1 MFSDLLAII
10 KSVKKIKGIILL
22 NMAGLTLGL
31 VSVFFISV
39 WVTNELSYDKW
50 TENSDRIY
58 RIEALMDFTGE
69 PFVWT
74 NTPYPVVEAMLNDFP
89 EVENGICIN
98 SGYRQTIEINGELY
112 QPENLYF
119 VPGNF
124 FSIFSL
130 NLILGDAKRV
140 LSDPQSI
147 VISESVAYKLFGDN
161 DPVGR
166 EVMLNNKDLLTI
178 RGVVEDTPSN
188 SHISFD
194 YLVSFDVLE
203 RDMSNEG
210 GWGQFNY
217 YNYILLRENTDPEQF
232 NSKLSGYLSSK
243 REGSKGQ
250 IFINPLERIY
260 LYRDPGFK
268 SVIYPGESRG
278 PIARVV
284 LFGII
289 GMVVLLIA
297 LINFINLS
305 TAFSTQ
311 RAKEI
316 GIRKVNGASRGKL
329 MTQLFG
335 ESFIQTIVSV
345 ISAFII
351 TVLLMPFFEKL
362 SGKDI
367 GIDSLFTL
375 KSMVI
380 YLLITLIAGS
390 VAGIYPAVVLSAFK
404 PVRVLR
410 SDPSDSSQGGR
421 LRKVLVVMQFS
432 LSIIFIFC
440 IVVMSKQIR
449 YMQEKDLGF
458 DRDRVVVYTPKA
470 DIEKVRVIADEISKV
485 PGASMVSVGSSVPIN
500 MGNWSTYNEWDGNLS
515 GKSLKFHKMQVDD
528 NYFDLLGFT
537 LAQGRKLREGDPRG
551 EVIINEAAVLKME
564 IIDPLGKR
572 IMDSGNQL
580 TFTIVGIVKDF
591 HFRKMTDEIAPVF
604 IYKNASWYSPKIF
617 VKLSAG
623 SDFKTVNAINDIIKE
638 NIPGYPLSYLFLDD
652 EIDRYYDD
660 ENRLS
665 SLINIANLLSI
676 IISAIGLFS
685 LTMFTVRKKW
695 KEVGI
700 RKIHGAPVGTLVLL
714 LSKEYWWLTL
724 AASVIGLPVAYLI
737 INRWLDT
744 YAYHIG
750 ISPLYYFAAIII
762 LVIVTTATVS
772 YHTLKAS
779 RLNPVDTLRNE

>member
-1 MFSDLLAII
+1 MFSDLYAII

-50 TENSDRIY
+50 PENSDRIY
-58 RIEALMDFTGE
+58 RLEAKMDFTGE
-69 PFVWT
+69 PFVWA
-74 NTPYPVVEAMLNDFP
+74 NTPYPVIEAMLNDFP
-89 EVENGICIN
+89 EVEEGICIN
-98 SGYRQTIEINGELY
+98 GGYRQTIEINGELF

-119 VPGNF
+119 VPRNF

-161 DPVGR
+161 DPVGH

-178 RGVVEDTPSN
+178 RGVVEDTPDN

-203 RDMSNEG
+203 RDMANEG

-217 YNYILLRENTDPEQF
+217 YNYIMLRENTDPEQF

-260 LYRDPGFK
+260 LYRDPGFE
-268 SVIYPGESRG
+268 SFTYPGESRG
-278 PIARVV
+278 PIARVL
-284 LFGII
+284 LFSII
-289 GMVVLLIA
+289 GLVVLIIA

-316 GIRKVNGASRGKL
+316 GVRKVNGASRGKL

-335 ESFIQTIVSV
+335 ESFMQTIISV
-345 ISAFII
+345 ISALII
-351 TVLLMPFFEKL
+351 TVLLMPFFDKL

-367 GIDSLFTL
+367 GIESLFT
-375 KSMVI
+375 SRSIGI

-410 SDPSDSSQGGR
+410 SNPSDSSQGGR
-421 LRKVLVVMQFS
+421 LRKVLVIMQFS

-440 IVVMSKQIR
+440 IVVMSRQIR

-458 DRDRVVVYTPKA
+458 DRDRVVVYSPRA
-470 DIEKVRVIADEISKV
+470 GVEKMRVISDEISKV
-485 PGASMVSVGSSVPIN
+485 PGVSMVSLGSSVPIN
-500 MGNWSTYNEWDGNLS
+500 MGNWSTYNEWDGNLT
-515 GKSLKFHKMQVDD
+515 GKSLKFHRMQVDD

-537 LAQGRKLREGDPRG
+537 LAEGRKLREGASRD
-551 EVIINEAAVLKME
+551 EVIINEAAVRKME
-564 IIDPLGKR
+564 ITDPLGKR

-580 TFTIVGIVKDF
+580 TYTIVGIVKDF

-604 IYKNASWYSPKIF
+604 IYKRDSWYSAKIF
-617 VKLSAG
+617 VKLYAG
-623 SDFKTVNAINDIIKE
+623 SDFRTVNAINDIVEE
-638 NIPGYPLSYLFLDD
+638 NVPAYPLSYLFLDE
-652 EIDRYYDD
+652 EIERYYND

-665 SLINIANLLSI
+665 SLINIATLLSL

-700 RKIHGAPVGTLVLL
+700 RKIHGAPTGTLVLL

-737 INRWLDT
+737 INNWLDT
-744 YAYHIG
+744 YAYHVG
-750 ISPLYYFAAIII
+750 ISPVYYFVAIIS
-762 LVIVTTATVS
+762 LMVVTTVTVS

-779 RLNPVDTLRNE
+779 HLNPVETLKDE